1 MDWAYYSKCHVN
13 NFINTIVPLVHEE
26 STYFKTN
33 FVLYDISCKI
43 LYCSYRQAILSPLH
57 VCNALDKYD
66 IVARVRGS
74 GMSGQAGAIR
84 LAVAKSL
91 AQFVGPEQR
100 DMLSIG
106 KIVP

>member
-1 MDWAYYSKCHVN
+1 M
-13 NFINTIVPLVHEE
+13 
-26 STYFKTN
+26 
-33 FVLYDISCKI
+33 
-43 LYCSYRQAILSPLH
+43 
-57 VCNALDKYD
+57 CNALDKYD

-106 KIVP
+106 KTVP